1 MFGDKREERIER
13 ILTVLACR
21 SAGVSEDML
30 PIPQNYEEILDFG
43 EEAVKD
49 LKSKQEILKFDRNW
63 CDLVEEEELRQKNA
77 LTIIFEKEKIRPQT
91 QILQKMLQEL
101 KREVS
106 NRVQTALNKEKLKA
120 GWTEIHQEMM
130 GKISDKRKMDQQLER
145 ENTRQRSIGLELKIV
160 WSLMT
165 VKREIQQLR
174 VDLTRNMLMGLKKEM
189 SIRLEK
195 ALTKEELKVKWTSIH
210 HEMMGVVLD
219 RRNIQKQMDLVR
231 QKKRSMH
238 LELLT
243 VLRMM
248 DLRKEIEKLRE
259 AIRKE
264 AEDAIVEKNNE
275 KKLDVIKSIEKN
287 DICNQDYLDV
297 PESEETETFIPR
309 KLFLFNVE
317 TFKMDSKHDDEG
329 TQECSSSNSKSEMIE
344 CTPTA
349 NERSNEPKKKT
360 LKSKIQKFFR
370 LKS

>member
-91 QILQKMLQEL
+91 QILQKMLQ
-101 KREVS
+101 
-106 NRVQTALNKEKLKA
+106 
-120 GWTEIHQEMM
+120 
-130 GKISDKRKMDQQLER
+130 
-145 ENTRQRSIGLELKIV
+145 ELKIV